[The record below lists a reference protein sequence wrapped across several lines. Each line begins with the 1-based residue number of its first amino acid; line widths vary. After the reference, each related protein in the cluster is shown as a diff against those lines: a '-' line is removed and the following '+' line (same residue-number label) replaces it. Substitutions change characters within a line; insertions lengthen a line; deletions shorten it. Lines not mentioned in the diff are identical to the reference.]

1 MEFADK
7 VVIITGAAGGIGKET
22 ARLFAK
28 QGAKLALVDLYQ
40 SELESVASELE
51 LEDYLAIGADVS
63 DENQVIN
70 YVQATKEKFG
80 RIDIF
85 FNNAG
90 IVGKLARMTEITAEN
105 FDKVINVN
113 LKGVFYGLK
122 HVLKVMQEQK
132 SGSIVN
138 TSSGLGLHGGVG
150 LAAYVAAKHGIIGLT
165 KTAALESAGLGVRI
179 NAICPSAVYTP
190 MVNIIEEFHSPES
203 AEKAR
208 EQSEQRIPLKRY
220 ARPHEVA
227 ELVLF
232 LSSDKASFITG
243 CEYKIDGG
251 LRA

>member
-28 QGAKLALVDLYQ
+28 QEAKLALVDLDQ
-40 SELESVASELE
+40 SALESVASELE

-63 DENQVIN
+63 NENQVMN
-70 YVQATKEKFG
+70 YVQATKEKYG

-90 IVGKLARMTEITAEN
+90 TVGKLARMTDTTAED
-105 FDKVINVN
+105 FDKVVNVN

-138 TSSGLGLHGGVG
+138 TSSGLGLHGGIG
-150 LAAYVAAKHGIIGLT
+150 LAAYSATKHGIIGLT
-165 KTAALESAGLGVRI
+165 KTAALESAGFGVRV
-179 NAICPSAVYTP
+179 NVICPSAVYTP
-190 MVNIIEEFHSPES
+190 MVNIIEEFRSPES
-203 AEKAR
+203 TEKAR

-220 ARPHEVA
+220 ARPQEIA

-232 LSSDKASFITG
+232 LSSEKASFITG
-243 CEYKIDGG
+243 SEYKIDGG

>member
-7 VVIITGAAGGIGKET
+7 VVIITGAAGGIGKEA

-28 QGAKLALVDLYQ
+28 QGAKLALVDLDQ
-40 SELESVASELE
+40 SVLESVASELE

-63 DENQVIN
+63 NENQVMN
-70 YVQATKEKFG
+70 YVQATKEKYG

-90 IVGKLARMTEITAEN
+90 IVGKLARMTEITAED

-113 LKGVFYGLK
+113 VKGVFYGLK
-122 HVLKVMQEQK
+122 HVLKVMQEQN

-150 LAAYVAAKHGIIGLT
+150 LSAYSAAKHGVIGLT
-165 KTAALESAGLGVRI
+165 KSAALESAGFGVRV
-179 NAICPSAVYTP
+179 NVICPSAVYTP
-190 MVNIIEEFHSPES
+190 MINIIEEFRSPET
-203 AEKAR
+203 EKVR
-208 EQSEQRIPLKRY
+208 EQAEQRIPLKRY
-220 ARPHEVA
+220 ARPEEIA

-232 LSSDKASFITG
+232 LSSEKASFITG
-243 CEYKIDGG
+243 SEYKIDGG
-251 LRA
+251 SKA

>member
-7 VVIITGAAGGIGKET
+7 VVIITGACGGIGKET
-22 ARLFAK
+22 ARLFAQ
-28 QGAKLALVDLYQ
+28 QGAKLALVDLDQ
-40 SELESVASELE
+40 SALESVASELE

-63 DENQVIN
+63 NENQVMN
-70 YVQATKEKFG
+70 YVQATKEKYG

-105 FDKVINVN
+105 FDTVLNVN

-150 LAAYVAAKHGIIGLT
+150 QAAYSATKHGVIGLT
-165 KTAALESAGLGVRI
+165 KTAALESAGLGVRV
-179 NAICPSAVYTP
+179 NVICPSAVYTP
-190 MVNIIEEFHSPES
+190 MIKIIEEFRSPES
-203 AEKAR
+203 TEKHR
-208 EQSEQRIPLKRY
+208 EQAEQRIPLKRY
-220 ARPHEVA
+220 AKPEEVA

-243 CEYKIDGG
+243 SEYKIDGG
-251 LRA
+251 SRA